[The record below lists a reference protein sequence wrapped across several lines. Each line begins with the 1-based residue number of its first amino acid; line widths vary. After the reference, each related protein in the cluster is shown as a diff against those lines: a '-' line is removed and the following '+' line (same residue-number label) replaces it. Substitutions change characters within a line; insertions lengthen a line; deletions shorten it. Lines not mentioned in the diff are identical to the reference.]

1 MQTIVHVE
9 MLDLH
14 DGGIEMNFSRE
25 SGILLHPT
33 SLPSPYGIGDL
44 GEEAYEFVDFLFKAK
59 QKLWQML
66 PLGPVGFGE
75 SPYQSF
81 SAFAGNHL
89 LISFDR
95 LREEGLLK
103 EQDFSDLPVFDENKV
118 QFEQVKIYKE
128 KLLRKAFEVF
138 QQKEEPGDYHGF
150 VEQQKH
156 WLEDYTLFM
165 AVKTRFGLRAW
176 SEWDEDISQRQPGAM
191 DDYKKELNYEIRYQE
206 FLQYYFFK
214 HWKDLKN
221 YANSKGIKLVG
232 DLPIFISNDSS
243 DAWAHRELFEIDA
256 KGYPLKVAG
265 VPPDFFSETGQ
276 FWGNP
281 HYRWAEMEKDEYRWW
296 RDRFKLLMEM
306 MDIIRIDHFRGFEA
320 YWEIDGREKTAERG
334 QWVKGPGSKLFMT
347 IQKHLGELP
356 IIVEDLGFIT
366 EEVEQLKQQLCF
378 PGMKILQFTFGRG
391 AEERFLPHHY
401 EENSVVYTGTHDND
415 TTVGWVNKAVIEQ
428 PEALEAMTRYF
439 GIGQNIPPEELCWT
453 LIEAALQCKANTA
466 IIPMQDILALGT
478 EARMNIPGTIG
489 GNWDWR
495 CRRAHLDP
503 SYAQR
508 LRELSEKYFRNM

>member
-1 MQTIVHVE
+1 
-9 MLDLH
+9 
-14 DGGIEMNFSRE
+14 MNFSRE

-33 SLPSPYGIGDL
+33 SLPSRYGIGDL
-44 GEEAYEFVDFLFKAK
+44 GEEAYKFVDFLVSAK

-95 LREEGLLK
+95 LIDERLLQEE
-103 EQDFSDLPVFDENKV
+103 DFADLPVFDENKV
-118 QFEQVKIYKE
+118 QFEQVKLYKE
-128 KLLRKAFEVF
+128 KLLRKAFEAFQKKEAFEDYRQFVQ
-138 QQKEEPGDYHGF
+138 QQKS
-150 VEQQKH
+150 
-156 WLEDYTLFM
+156 WLEDYALFM
-165 AVKTRFGLRAW
+165 AVKTRFDLRAW
-176 SEWDEDISQRQPGAM
+176 SEWDGNISQRQPEAM
-191 DDYKKELNYEIRYQE
+191 AYYKQELNDEIRYQE

-214 HWKDLKN
+214 QWKSLKN

-232 DLPIFISNDSS
+232 DLPIFISGDSS
-243 DAWAHRELFEIDA
+243 DAWAHRELFEIDSM
-256 KGYPLKVAG
+256 GNPLKVAG
-265 VPPDFFSETGQ
+265 VPPDFFSATGQ

-281 HYRWAEMEKDEYRWW
+281 HYRWAEMEKDEYKWW
-296 RDRFKLLMEM
+296 RDRFEMLTQM

-320 YWEIDGREKTAERG
+320 YWEIDGKEKTAERG
-334 QWVKGPGSKLFMT
+334 QWVKGPGSKLFLT

-366 EEVEQLKQQLCF
+366 AEVEQLKQQFRF

-391 AEERFLPHHY
+391 SEERFLPHLY

-415 TTVGWVNKAVIEQ
+415 TTVGWIKQAVGEQ
-428 PEALEAMTRYF
+428 PEALKAMKRYF
-439 GIGQNIPPEELCWT
+439 AIEENVPAEELCWT
-453 LIEAALQCKANTA
+453 LIEAALQCKSNTA
-466 IIPMQDILALGT
+466 IVPMQDILTLGT

-489 GNWDWR
+489 GNWEWR
-495 CRRAHLDP
+495 CKKEQLD
-503 SYAQR
+503 SRYTQR
-508 LRELSEKYFRNM
+508 LKELTEKHFRNM